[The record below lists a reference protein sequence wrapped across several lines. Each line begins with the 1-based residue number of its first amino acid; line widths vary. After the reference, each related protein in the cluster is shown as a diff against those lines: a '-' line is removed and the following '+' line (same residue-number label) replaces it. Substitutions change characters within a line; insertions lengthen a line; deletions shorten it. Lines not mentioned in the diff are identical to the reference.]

1 MKRWSL
7 DPTSV
12 HFHLFLRLFLEYSFK
27 TLTFEIQI
35 TNLNVL
41 NLAEEVRVELINLLD
56 LCLETDSTQFVPNL
70 GSICVMMGRALQD
83 QNPEMKIAGG
93 LLAGKICIALKNNAG
108 GYMKGVIEAMIGNLA
123 HQHSKV
129 RK

>member
-1 MKRWSL
+1 LTTLIEKCG
-7 DPTSV
+7 
-12 HFHLFLRLFLEYSFK
+12 FK
-27 TLTFEIQI
+27 EESQI
-35 TNLNVL
+35 LLPAICNRMSKLPYPENS
-41 NLAEEVRVELINLLD
+41 EEVRVELINLLD